1 MKQETHIGFGLA
13 TKKRKLNVGM
23 VGGKLTKFVDAP
35 WLMDPD
41 IKSDDEF
48 GELANALFSIP
59 NGIHALGV
67 VIKIGNISSKDVRIL
82 ENCLALIEIIPYV
95 FVIFSNAYFLSSAYE
110 EQQCKLN
117 ILLNT
122 NDTLKSLQKLLTNI
136 DNRYMILESVLN
148 KEESYYNTKVV
159 ELMKTV
165 DSIYDKQKKPF
176 TCFLNDTARQL
187 LQSNASQTERIN
199 ALIED
204 LKSAQGQLIEQHQNL
219 LDRTM
224 IFFGGGAG
232 AVAGTVIGIAFGPAG
247 SVAGGVLGATMGAG
261 AVSTLLGI
269 KAKINKCRTQ

>member
-1 MKQETHIGFGLA
+1 MKKETHIGFGLA
-13 TKKRKLNVGM
+13 AKKRKLNVGM
-23 VGGKLTKFVDAP
+23 VGGKLTKFVDTP

-41 IKSDDEF
+41 VKSDDEF
-48 GELANALFSIP
+48 EEVANALFSIP

-82 ENCLALIEIIPYV
+82 ENCLAFIEIIPYV
-95 FVIFSNAYFLSSAYE
+95 FVIFSNAYLLSSAYE
-110 EQQCKLN
+110 EQQRKLN

-136 DNRYMILESVLN
+136 DNRYIILESVLN

-187 LQSNASQTERIN
+187 LQSDASQTECID
-199 ALIED
+199 ALLKD
-204 LKSAQGQLIEQHQNL
+204 LKSAKKLAEKRQNL
-219 LDRTM
+219 LDRVM
-224 IFFGGGAG
+224 IFVGGSAG
-232 AVAGTVIGIAFGPAG
+232 ALAGSVIGTAAGPAG
-247 SVAGGVLGATMGAG
+247 SVAGGVLGASVGMGAV
-261 AVSTLLGI
+261 ATLLGI
-269 KAKINKCRTQ
+269 EVKINQCRTQ